1 MQIHQSINRKA
12 LTIAVTSFI
21 LGTIILA
28 LYLTTGSEAFLIGG
42 LFYVLVALAI
52 NTITLVGIVA
62 NAIINFHYYKEN
74 LTTILLFLINIP
86 VALGYVTLIIK
97 NPTL

>member
-12 LTIAVTSFI
+12 LSIAVTSFI
-21 LGTIILA
+21 LGTIILS

-62 NAIINFHYYKEN
+62 NAIINFHCYKEN